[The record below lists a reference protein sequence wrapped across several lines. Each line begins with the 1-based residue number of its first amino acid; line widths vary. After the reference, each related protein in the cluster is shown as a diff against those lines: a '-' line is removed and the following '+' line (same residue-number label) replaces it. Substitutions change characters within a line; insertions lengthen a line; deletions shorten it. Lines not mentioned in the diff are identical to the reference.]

1 MPAEWRDLLS
11 THSEESQ
18 TPYSVDHAAWP
29 RQKTARVVEPIGI
42 PIERDGAGV
51 WHVRGFEEARTVL
64 RSRDTRQAG
73 FKAELIEKLPRTMKQ
88 PILFQDGKLHQR
100 QRKQTAR
107 FFAPKVVSSKYWQMM
122 EQQVERFIVNLRRKK
137 RVDLSQLSLD
147 LAMGVTGQIVGLTNS
162 RLPGMAR
169 RIETFFVIEDVSLNL
184 RTVIHFLN
192 IQAHLAAFFFL
203 DVKPAIQARL
213 RTPQEDVISH
223 LVAQGARDSE
233 ILTEC
238 VTYGAAGIATTR
250 EFISIAAWHL
260 IEQPE
265 LRLRYLATAEKE
277 RYEMLSE
284 VLRLEPV
291 VGHLYRRASADLY
304 VASNSVQIMIP
315 KGALI
320 DVHIYGANA
329 DETVV
334 GKYPL
339 ALSPDRVLKGE
350 CASPEMM
357 SFGDGDHRCPGS
369 YIALQVTDILLRRL
383 LALDGL
389 RIERAPVI
397 HWNDVIA
404 GYQVRKFFIT
414 VK

>member
-1 MPAEWRDLLS
+1 MPTEWRDALS
-11 THSEESQ
+11 TQSEESP
-18 TPYSVDHAAWP
+18 TFCPVDHAAWSW
-29 RQKTARVVEPIGI
+29 QKTARIVEPIGI
-42 PIERDGAGV
+42 PIERDAAGV

-64 RSRDTRQAG
+64 RSRDTKQAG
-73 FKAELIEKLPRTMKQ
+73 FKAELIAKLPRTMKV
-88 PILFQDGKLHQR
+88 PILFQDGKSHQQ

-122 EQQVERFIVNLRRKK
+122 EQQVERFVDNLQRKK
-137 RVDLSQLSLD
+137 RADLSQLNLE

-162 RLPGMAR
+162 LLPGMAH
-169 RIETFFVIEDVSLNL
+169 RIETFFTIEDVSLNL
-184 RTVIHFLN
+184 RTIMHFLN

-223 LVAQGARDSE
+223 LIAQSAHNSE

-260 IEQPE
+260 LEQPT
-265 LRLRYLATAEKE
+265 LRLRYLAATEKE

-291 VGHLYRRASADLY
+291 IGHLYRRAGADLC
-304 VASNSVQIMIP
+304 VASGSAQIVIP

-320 DVHIYGANA
+320 DVHIYGVNA
-329 DETVV
+329 DEAVV
-334 GKYPL
+334 GKHPL
-339 ALSPDRVLKGE
+339 ALCPDRVLKGE
-350 CASPEMM
+350 HAPLEIM
-357 SFGDGDHRCPGS
+357 SFGDGPHRCPGS
-369 YIALQVTDILLRRL
+369 HLALQVTDILLLRL

-389 RIERAPVI
+389 RIEHAPSI
-397 HWNDVIA
+397 SWNDVLA
-404 GYQVRKFFIT
+404 GYQICKFFIT